1 MSFDSGNFS
10 FSDWGSSFEGHPQFS
25 ILKTH
30 IERAVQDL
38 FLNALRSQS
47 PDFLQIFESESKID
61 DFCYRMILYWEREEN
76 YEVCGEI
83 LKLKKQLKDAWKTIP
98 AYERGKELVIR
109 EWLKSSF

>member
-1 MSFDSGNFS
+1 MNFDSGNFS
-10 FSDWGSSFEGHPQFS
+10 LSDWGSSFDGHPQFS
-25 ILKTH
+25 ILKSH

-38 FLNALRSQS
+38 FLNALRTQN

-61 DFCYRMILYWEREEN
+61 DFCCRMINYWEGEEN

-83 LKLKKQLKDAWKTIP
+83 LKLKNQLKEDWKQIP
-98 AYERGKELVIR
+98 VYERGKELVIR